1 MNLVNQIMN
10 QLSGD
15 ALGKLSGLLGTDGET
30 TEQAASAAVPSLL
43 AGLAGLASQAGGPQK
58 ITTALGNID
67 TSTLGNLAHMLG
79 GNSDSLTQKGG
90 SLLSSL
96 FGDSLL
102 SSIATAIS
110 RFSGLNAGA
119 AKSLLAALAPMVF
132 GQVASQWKS
141 RGASASALTSLLA
154 EQKHNIADAI
164 PSGFTLPEVPGLAKS
179 GDTVR
184 AGGRQAESATKSVSS
199 WALPLAILA
208 IGAFLLWSFL
218 SAHPAAEQAAV
229 KPTVQ
234 PPERTTVMKPVV
246 PDTQAAT
253 NDVSQL
259 TTQVGDIFK
268 SATDTFSGIKD
279 AASAEAALPQLQE
292 LKAKLATARESVGRL
307 PEMSRTTIRQFVE
320 QRFAAMK
327 DRIDA
332 IGLIP
337 GISAEVKALMN
348 EIVNEIK
355 ELSGTRPAMQQ

>member
-43 AGLAGLASQAGGPQK
+43 AGLAGLASQAGGTQK

-141 RGASASALTSLLA
+141 RGASAERSHQFARRAEAQHRRCDPLRLHAPRSARASPNWATPSVLA
-154 EQKHNIADAI
+154 AAKPKPLRNPWPAGHSRSRFW
-164 PSGFTLPEVPGLAKS
+164 PSERFCCG
-179 GDTVR
+179 
-184 AGGRQAESATKSVSS
+184 VSS
-199 WALPLAILA
+199 RRIP
-208 IGAFLLWSFL
+208 
-218 SAHPAAEQAAV
+218 PTN
-229 KPTVQ
+229 KPRSSRRFSRPNVQ
-234 PPERTTVMKPVV
+234 R
-246 PDTQAAT
+246 
-253 NDVSQL
+253 S
-259 TTQVGDIFK
+259 
-268 SATDTFSGIKD
+268 
-279 AASAEAALPQLQE
+279 
-292 LKAKLATARESVGRL
+292 
-307 PEMSRTTIRQFVE
+307 
-320 QRFAAMK
+320 
-327 DRIDA
+327 
-332 IGLIP
+332 
-337 GISAEVKALMN
+337 
-348 EIVNEIK
+348 
-355 ELSGTRPAMQQ
+355 